1 MSRALLP
8 VILLL
13 GLVGLAVLTDRPPPR
28 ADLVMYNG
36 NDVNT
41 LDPQRM
47 TWMPDL
53 RIARMLYEGLVR
65 NDVLSD
71 GFDIVPGAAERWE
84 VSSDGLTYTFY
95 LREEAKWSNGSPLL
109 ASHFVH
115 GWRRALLP
123 DIGSKY
129 IDFVLT
135 IRGGQDFYDWRAGML
150 AEMESGEGEK
160 PFADGAAFWGET
172 ERKFFELVGVEV
184 RDERT
189 LVVTLERP
197 TPHFLDLCAFMTFA
211 PVYSP
216 LLDQYETPDPV
227 SGRLDRRTGWTKP
240 GRLVSNGAFEL
251 TGWRFKRDMRLEK
264 NPHYWNADEVAL
276 RSVSIPSIGDPNT
289 AVLAY
294 ETGAVDFMAEMTAG
308 YRGELVDKKKAF
320 YAEHADEVA
329 RMRELGLDQFEI
341 DRRLPDDPRK
351 DIHAV
356 PAFGT
361 YFYNFNCLPELPDG
375 RANPFHDARVRRAF
389 AMVIDK
395 RAIVD
400 EVRRVGEPV
409 ARTLIPPRSVG
420 GYAGPD
426 GIDALSDARTP
437 AERET
442 IVNAARA
449 LLAEAGYPDPAN
461 DFPITV
467 ELLFNKDSGHDLI
480 AQVIAKNWSQH
491 LGVSTRLA
499 QKELK
504 VFRED
509 LRKRNYITAR
519 AGWYGDFGDPTTFL
533 DLLHTD
539 NGNNDRGYSS
549 AAYDAMLAAAQLE
562 MEPDRRMRMLAD
574 AERFLFE
581 QEMPMVPIFHY
592 ATVYMFDPDE
602 ITGLTTHPRTKQVI
616 SLIDVLG
623 DGIGPELPRPMHA
636 SRPGMAVLDGA
647 PATGGTQP
655 AHNTDGDN
663 GDGA

>member
-53 RIARMLYEGLVR
+53 RVARMLYEGLVR
-65 NDVLSD
+65 NDVYSD
-71 GFDIVPGAAERWE
+71 GFDIIPGVAERWE
-84 VSSDGLTYTFY
+84 VSSDALTYTFH
-95 LREEAKWSNGSPLL
+95 LRDDAKWSNGEPVL

-115 GWRRALLP
+115 GWKRALLP

-135 IRGGQDFYDWRAGML
+135 IRGGQAFYDWRADML
-150 AEMESGEGEK
+150 GRMESDEGDK
-160 PFADGAAFWGET
+160 PFADGAAFWAET

-184 RDERT
+184 PDERKI
-189 LVVTLERP
+189 VVTLERP

-216 LLDQYETPDPV
+216 VIDQHETPDPQ

-251 TGWRFKRDMRLEK
+251 TDWRFKRDMRFEK
-264 NPHYWNADEVAL
+264 NEHYWNADEIAL
-276 RSVSIPSIGDPNT
+276 GSVSIPSIGDPNT

-294 ETGAVDFMAEMTAG
+294 ETGAVDLMLEMTAG
-308 YRGELVDKKKAF
+308 YRGELVDAKKAF
-320 YAEHADEVA
+320 YAEHAEAVA
-329 RMRELGLDQFEI
+329 RMRELGLDQFTI
-341 DRRLPDDPRK
+341 DRLLPDDPRK

-375 RANPFHDARVRRAF
+375 RTNPFHDPRVRRAF

-395 RAIVD
+395 QAIAD

-409 ARTLIPPRSVG
+409 ARTLIPPGSVG
-420 GYAGPD
+420 GYTSPA
-426 GIDALSDARTP
+426 GIDSLSDARTP
-437 AERET
+437 EEREA
-442 IVNAARA
+442 IVAAARA
-449 LLAEAGYPDPAN
+449 LLDEAGYPDPAN

-533 DLLHTD
+533 DLLHSE
-539 NGNNDRGYSS
+539 NGNNDRGYNNP
-549 AAYDAMLAAAQLE
+549 AYDTMLAEAQAE
-562 MEPDRRMRMLAD
+562 MDPAERMRILAD

-581 QEMPMVPIFHY
+581 QEMPMVPIFYY

-602 ITGLTTHPRTKQVI
+602 ITGLTTHPRTKQMI
-616 SLIDVLG
+616 SMLDVLG
-623 DGIGPELPRPMHA
+623 DRIGPDLPRPMR
-636 SRPGMAVLDGA
+636 SSEPGIRELD
-647 PATGGTQP
+647 ATPSSSGGD
-655 AHNTDGDN
+655 A
-663 GDGA
+663 

>member
-53 RIARMLYEGLVR
+53 RVARMLYEGLVR
-65 NDVLSD
+65 NDVYSD
-71 GFDIVPGAAERWE
+71 GFDIIPGVAERWE
-84 VSSDGLTYTFY
+84 VSSDALTYTFH
-95 LREEAKWSNGSPLL
+95 LRDDAKWSNGEPVL

-115 GWRRALLP
+115 GWKRALLP

-135 IRGGQDFYDWRAGML
+135 IRGGQAFYDWRADML
-150 AEMESGEGEK
+150 GRMESDEGDK
-160 PFADGAAFWGET
+160 PFADGAAFWAET

-184 RDERT
+184 PDERKI
-189 LVVTLERP
+189 VVTLERP

-216 LLDQYETPDPV
+216 VIDQHETPDPQ

-240 GRLVSNGAFEL
+240 GRLVSNGAFEV
-251 TGWRFKRDMRLEK
+251 TDWRFKRDMRFEK
-264 NPHYWNADEVAL
+264 NEHYWNADEIAL
-276 RSVSIPSIGDPNT
+276 GSVSIPSIGDPNT

-294 ETGAVDFMAEMTAG
+294 ETGAVDLMLEMTAG
-308 YRGELVDKKKAF
+308 YRGELVDAKKAF
-320 YAEHADEVA
+320 YAEHAEAVA
-329 RMRELGLDQFEI
+329 RMRELGLDQFTI
-341 DRRLPDDPRK
+341 DRLLPDDPRK

-375 RANPFHDARVRRAF
+375 RTNPFHDPRVRRAF

-395 RAIVD
+395 QAIAD

-409 ARTLIPPRSVG
+409 ARTLIPPGSVG
-420 GYAGPD
+420 GYTSPA
-426 GIDALSDARTP
+426 GIDSLSDARTP
-437 AERET
+437 EEREA
-442 IVNAARA
+442 IVAAARA
-449 LLAEAGYPDPAN
+449 LLDEAGYPDPAN

-533 DLLHTD
+533 DLLHSE
-539 NGNNDRGYSS
+539 NGNNDRGYNNP
-549 AAYDAMLAAAQLE
+549 AYDTMLAEAQAE
-562 MEPDRRMRMLAD
+562 MDPAERMRILAD

-581 QEMPMVPIFHY
+581 QEMPMVPIFYY

-602 ITGLTTHPRTKQVI
+602 ITGLTTHPRTKQMI
-616 SLIDVLG
+616 SMLDVLG
-623 DGIGPELPRPMHA
+623 DRIGPDLPRPMR
-636 SRPGMAVLDGA
+636 SSEPGIRELD
-647 PATGGTQP
+647 ATPSSSGGD
-655 AHNTDGDN
+655 A
-663 GDGA
+663 